1 MEAKEILQDV
11 ILKKP
16 ESAYS
21 ECARKYLNDRV
32 KASYLVA
39 KMYDDI
45 IEYPEAARNV
55 FGTKTYMKII
65 EFCRQN

>member
-1 MEAKEILQDV
+1 MEAREILQDV

-21 ECARKYLNDRV
+21 QCARKYLNDRV
-32 KASYLVA
+32 RAAYLVA
-39 KMYDDI
+39 QMYDDI
-45 IEYPEAARNV
+45 IEYPEAARSV
-55 FGTKTYMKII
+55 FGSKTCIKII